1 MDIRTL
7 LPVAPNPKIEAFR
20 SGDTVR
26 VSLRVI
32 EGNRE
37 RTQTL
42 EGVVIRQHRGGAGST
57 FTIRRVTRGIGM
69 ELTYLFH
76 SPRLES
82 VQVVR
87 RGRVRRARLF
97 YLRGRFGKA
106 ARIKEAQRMIP
117 GARLF
122 QGDGVAEAEETEA
135 PEAGATQEAVAP
147 QQEAQTP
154 QIS

>member
-1 MDIRTL
+1 MDIQAL
-7 LPVAPNPKIEAFR
+7 LPAASNPKIQAFR

-26 VSLRVI
+26 VSLHVI

-76 SPRLES
+76 SPRLEA
-82 VQVVR
+82 VQVMR
-87 RGRVRRARLF
+87 RGRVRRARLY

-117 GARLF
+117 GGQLF
-122 QGDGVAEAEETEA
+122 QGGQAATEEAEA
-135 PEAGATQEAVAP
+135 PEAETVEEAVGP
-147 QQEAQTP
+147 QQDA
-154 QIS
+154 